1 MFERKNENKVKKQ
14 FENVGD
20 LIIIMRWLLLIVCVI
35 EVMAGI
41 WTLLEKT
48 SVFQSDIGKNYG
60 SFFLPPIFEQ
70 EYTGVYFL
78 TKVKEHTKLVFE
90 VGYWNRVFEHVLF
103 LFILIKCEKVYKG
116 VRKHGTPFVKDSFIN
131 IKWIALCFVIGYPVI
146 KCLKYLSL
154 AACQIIKG
162 VEWKGTDHFIGAAV
176 IGGICIYFIGVSFQH
191 GYELQKEADEIL

>member
-35 EVMAGI
+35 EVMVGI

-103 LFILIKCEKVYKG
+103 LFILIKV
-116 VRKHGTPFVKDSFIN
+116 
-131 IKWIALCFVIGYPVI
+131 
-146 KCLKYLSL
+146 
-154 AACQIIKG
+154 
-162 VEWKGTDHFIGAAV
+162 
-176 IGGICIYFIGVSFQH
+176 
-191 GYELQKEADEIL
+191 